1 MGGWGSVDSELF
13 VFSAALQS
21 NRRIPKY
28 RLGAMRGVR
37 ITGRLRTLNISIVR
51 TKFPVSDPNSFGSI
65 VRVSGTIA

>member
-1 MGGWGSVDSELF
+1 MRGGVSGELF
-13 VFSAALQS
+13 VFSAALHS

-37 ITGRLRTLNISIVR
+37 ITGTLRTLKMSIVR